1 MKQFYNILVQISP
14 NNENSTRKK
23 QIKNVQDWIYRP
35 LGSREIKK
43 KSVYSFAW
51 HPVWILTQAVLV
63 YCSVGQ
69 WITIDNIFKMIKFR
83 KQILV
88 DKIYNLTF
96 SWQIRF
102 LLGFLYNFLYNLIL
116 SCKKMA
122 LVIYKDAI
130 LSLNFQFVSLKIN
143 SRITVFF

>member
-35 LGSREIKK
+35 MGSREIKK
-43 KSVYSFAW
+43 NKSVYSFAW

-63 YCSVGQ
+63 ELVNESLL
-69 WITIDNIFKMIKFR
+69 ITFSRWSKFR

-130 LSLNFQFVSLKIN
+130 LSLNFQFVSLKIK